1 MSQRIRPLSPL
12 QERFVLEMPKHNLIG
27 AKAYIAA
34 GGSTKAARQSAHRY
48 MADERIRLALAEH
61 LKKALPNETQED
73 IDENGKILRE
83 IDRIAFSDLGDIYN
97 EDGTLK
103 PLSEMPEDAR
113 RALSGI
119 ETSHVVM
126 GKGDDAELVT
136 VQKVKL
142 WNKNHALEQR
152 AKIAKLIG
160 YADEKAPER
169 RAAIEDMAEFMV
181 HFMQGM
187 GVGTG
192 KGGAANG

>member
-1 MSQRIRPLSPL
+1 MSQRIRPLTPL

-34 GGSTKAARQSAHRY
+34 GGSPKAARQSAHRY

-73 IDENGKILRE
+73 IDETANILQEMKRL
-83 IDRIAFSDLGDIYN
+83 AFSDIGDIYN

-103 PLSEMPEDAR
+103 HLSEMPIDAR
-113 RALSGI
+113 RAVKGL
-119 ETSHVVM
+119 ETSHITV
-126 GKGDDAELVT
+126 GKGADAAIVT

-142 WNKNHALEQR
+142 WPKNPALSDL
-152 AKIAKLIG
+152 AKAYKIIG
-160 YADEKAPER
+160 HADEKAPER